1 MSYTFYNILSSDS
14 IGDSLTYVNA
24 NYSNLNNWVLD
35 VQNDYNSFLS
45 PLVELYKNNYDQ
57 FLGFVNFAQ
66 QYQNDIT
73 NFITTVD
80 SNSSIWLQPI
90 FTFYPILLEFPF
102 KTNNLNDIV
111 NWLNVYYPIVDNN
124 GNKNFIQN
132 QQIIIYC
139 YTFIFNQQL
148 NIEEIKTITTT
159 CTTDNPK
166 ICVSCSETIPPASVV
181 CSQGTFYCGL
191 TWSCLTCATSDCN
204 FLNPPYYDIKK
215 LPSKS
220 VQAKSSIQG
229 VINASYNDRREID
242 DITMIS
248 FKVIDCNWTFDK
260 FITATSS
267 S

>member
-1 MSYTFYNILSSDS
+1 
-14 IGDSLTYVNA
+14 
-24 NYSNLNNWVLD
+24 
-35 VQNDYNSFLS
+35 
-45 PLVELYKNNYDQ
+45 
-57 FLGFVNFAQ
+57 
-66 QYQNDIT
+66 
-73 NFITTVD
+73 
-80 SNSSIWLQPI
+80 
-90 FTFYPILLEFPF
+90 
-102 KTNNLNDIV
+102 
-111 NWLNVYYPIVDNN
+111 
-124 GNKNFIQN
+124 
-132 QQIIIYC
+132 
-139 YTFIFNQQL
+139 
-148 NIEEIKTITTT
+148 
-159 CTTDNPK
+159 
-166 ICVSCSETIPPASVV
+166 V